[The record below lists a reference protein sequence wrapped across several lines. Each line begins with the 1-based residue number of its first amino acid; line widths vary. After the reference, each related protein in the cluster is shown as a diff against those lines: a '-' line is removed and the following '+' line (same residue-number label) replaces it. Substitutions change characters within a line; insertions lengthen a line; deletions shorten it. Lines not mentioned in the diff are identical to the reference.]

1 MKITYKKTYLR
12 KNLYLGIVWLAMGIF
27 QLFLMKDQWWLGLG
41 WIVLSLMFIV
51 AFLYQRKQKYITIT
65 DDYIK
70 ENKPFGKRMKTSEII
85 DIKYFSEDYII
96 KSETE
101 EIRINSNYIDEVS
114 LDIVKNKLLTLKN

>member
-1 MKITYKKTYLR
+1 
-12 KNLYLGIVWLAMGIF
+12 MGIF